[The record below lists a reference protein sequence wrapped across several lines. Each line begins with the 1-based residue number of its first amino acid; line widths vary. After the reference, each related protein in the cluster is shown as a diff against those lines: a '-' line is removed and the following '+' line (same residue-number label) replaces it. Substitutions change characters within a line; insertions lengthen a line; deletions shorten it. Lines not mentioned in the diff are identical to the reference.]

1 MNNDAKFI
9 SKETANLVTFSE
21 ENPNGRLHFLCSTV

>member
-1 MNNDAKFI
+1 MNIDAKFI

-21 ENPNGRLHFLCSTV
+21 EIPNGSLHFLCGTV